1 LLTITIDGFGN
12 ESVTK
17 LSKII
22 LPVHDKAQPQQSST
36 AENWLVRPEKN
47 TDSACEA
54 GPAFLRDIQNT
65 RLASLVNGKFAN
77 FPENFIKAAS
87 GSRSR
92 GYKHRQVTYDRLGC
106 PTNGQPYARF
116 QAARNCLDLATTS

>member
-1 LLTITIDGFGN
+1 LLTIIIDGFGN

-47 TDSACEA
+47 TDSAYEA
-54 GPAFLRDIQNT
+54 GPDFSRDLQNI
-65 RLASLVNGKFAN
+65 RLVSLVNEKFAN
-77 FPENFIKAAS
+77 LSEIYIKAAS
-87 GSRSR
+87 RRCSR
-92 GYKHRQVTYDRLGC
+92 GCKHRHTAYDSVG
-106 PTNGQPYARF
+106 PTNGNPYARF
-116 QAARNCLDLATTS
+116 QARLELLDFATIS